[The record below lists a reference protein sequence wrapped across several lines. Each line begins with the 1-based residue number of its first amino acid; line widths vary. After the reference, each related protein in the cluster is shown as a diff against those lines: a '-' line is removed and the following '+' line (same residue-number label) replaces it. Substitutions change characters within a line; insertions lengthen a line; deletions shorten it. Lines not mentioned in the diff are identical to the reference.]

1 MYAFISL
8 LNICV
13 LVSLMYGRFPW
24 YYSNWNCTRRQG
36 NQLLINSGIRALTP
50 DKQLEYMNDKQIND
64 ISRYYRQF
72 NLLHPLIKAKNWF
85 KPFNV
90 IIKLLVSYWLIV
102 LDINKT
108 LMLSFFSLL
117 NFMPKHNFSSIYIVI
132 LDDIVV

>member
-1 MYAFISL
+1 MHCHAIYTYMDVHLPDVHFCRDTLLLMLLFFSGIIVFVYAFISL

-72 NLLHPLIKAKNWF
+72 NILHPLIKAKN
-85 KPFNV
+85 
-90 IIKLLVSYWLIV
+90 
-102 LDINKT
+102 
-108 LMLSFFSLL
+108 
-117 NFMPKHNFSSIYIVI
+117 
-132 LDDIVV
+132 